1 MNGSVESAASR
12 PSRPSIETRFG
23 SKNSRILMQI
33 TFGNI
38 FRIMKIHQLRAL
50 VAVTTA
56 GSIKAAARTL
66 HVTQPA
72 ISKAIQELEN
82 EFGLPLLER
91 KPWGVVPTP
100 EGDALLGRA
109 QAVVR
114 ELERASEDMAHMKG
128 LRDGR
133 LVIGFTPI
141 VAVTGFAE
149 AYAAFR
155 RRWPN
160 VECELRE
167 LTFNLLSEQLRN
179 RTLDLAFVAVTGP
192 IAESL
197 DIKAIRTFDTAFVTR
212 ENGRFAGATSLD
224 ALRDAEWIHADASD
238 NFPTYIRDLHAHA
251 GLPPPR
257 CITRC
262 TSYALFYSL
271 MMTNDAIFSWTRL
284 SLAET
289 VFGQK
294 LTPLPLPMSPPP
306 LQLYRLTPP
315 GLQLT
320 RPAAD
325 FLAHVEAAFASLPFT
340 GSTALR

>member
-1 MNGSVESAASR
+1 
-12 PSRPSIETRFG
+12 
-23 SKNSRILMQI
+23 
-33 TFGNI
+33 
-38 FRIMKIHQLRAL
+38 MKIHQLRAL
-50 VAVTTA
+50 VAVATG
-56 GSIKAAARTL
+56 GSIKAAATAM

-72 ISKAIQELEN
+72 VSKAIQELEN
-82 EFGLPLLER
+82 ELGVPLLER

-114 ELERASEDMAHMKG
+114 ELERAREDMAHMKG

-141 VAVTGFAE
+141 VAVTGFAD

-155 RRWPN
+155 RHWPH

-167 LTFNLLSEQLRN
+167 LTFNLLTEQLRN
-179 RTLDLAFVAVTGP
+179 RTLDLAFAAVTGP
-192 IAESL
+192 VVESA
-197 DIKAIRTFDTAFVTR
+197 DVKAIRTFDTAFVTR

-238 NFPTYIRDLHAHA
+238 SFPAYIHDLHVRAD
-251 GLPPPR
+251 LPPPR
-257 CITRC
+257 CVTRC

-271 MMTNDAIFSWTRL
+271 LVTTDAIFSWTRH

-320 RPAAD
+320 RPASD
-325 FLAHVEAAFASLPFT
+325 FLAHVETAFASHPST
-340 GSTALR
+340 GDVQR

>member
-1 MNGSVESAASR
+1 
-12 PSRPSIETRFG
+12 
-23 SKNSRILMQI
+23 
-33 TFGNI
+33 
-38 FRIMKIHQLRAL
+38 MKTHQLRAL
-50 VAVTTA
+50 VAVATA
-56 GSIKAAARTL
+56 GSIKGAAAAL

-72 ISKAIQELEN
+72 VSKAIQEMEN
-82 EFGLPLLER
+82 EFGVPLLER
-91 KPWGVVPTP
+91 MPWGVVPTP

-114 ELERASEDMAHMKG
+114 ELERAREDMAHMKG

-141 VAVTGFAE
+141 VAVTGFAD
-149 AYAAFR
+149 AYATFR
-155 RRWPN
+155 RHWPH

-167 LTFNLLSEQLRN
+167 LTFTQLAEQLRN
-179 RTLDLAFVAVTGP
+179 RTLDLAFAAVTGP
-192 IAESL
+192 LAESA
-197 DIKAIRTFDTAFVTR
+197 DVKAIRAFDTVFVTR

-224 ALRDAEWIHADASD
+224 ALREAEWIHADASES
-238 NFPTYIRDLHAHA
+238 FPAYIRDLHERA
-251 GLPPPR
+251 GLPPPH
-257 CITRC
+257 CVTRC

-271 MMTNDAIFSWTRL
+271 LLTTDAVFSWTRH

-320 RPAAD
+320 RPASD
-325 FLAHVEAAFASLPFT
+325 FLAYVETAFASQPVV
-340 GSTALR
+340 GKVPSR

>member
-1 MNGSVESAASR
+1 
-12 PSRPSIETRFG
+12 
-23 SKNSRILMQI
+23 
-33 TFGNI
+33 
-38 FRIMKIHQLRAL
+38 MKIHHLRAL
-50 VAVTTA
+50 VAVATA
-56 GSIKAAARTL
+56 GSIKTAAKAL

-72 ISKAIQELEN
+72 VSKAIQELEN
-82 EFGLPLLER
+82 EFGVPLLER

-100 EGDALLGRA
+100 EGAALLGRA
-109 QAVVR
+109 HAVVR
-114 ELERASEDMAHMKG
+114 ELERAREDMAHLKG

-141 VAVTGFAE
+141 VAVTGFAD

-155 RRWPN
+155 RHWPH

-167 LTFNLLSEQLRN
+167 LTLNLLTEQLRN
-179 RTLDLAFVAVTGP
+179 RTLDLAFAAVTGP
-192 IAESL
+192 VAESA
-197 DIKAIRTFDTAFVTR
+197 DVKAIRTFDTAFVTR

-224 ALRDAEWIHADASD
+224 ALRDAEWIHTDASD
-238 NFPTYIRDLHAHA
+238 GFPAYIRDLHVQA
-251 GLPPPR
+251 GLAPPR
-257 CITRC
+257 CVTRC

-271 MMTNDAIFSWTRL
+271 LVTTDAIFSWTRH

-294 LTPLPLPMSPPP
+294 LTPLPLPMSAPP

-320 RPAAD
+320 RPAAE
-325 FLAHVEAAFASLPFT
+325 FLAHVEAAFASQPFA
-340 GSTALR
+340 GHLRPR